1 MHKNKKNDKV
11 RYLPPK
17 GSPSSS
23 SSSSASPSV
32 LSDYYYNC
40 GYQAATEEYYCKVR
54 QIEEERQYLLD
65 LEQKMKSIFDSYVAK
80 ASVEL
85 SLIHGEVSE
94 PFGLFPRICAMWIS

>member
-1 MHKNKKNDKV
+1 MYTNEKNDKN

-17 GSPSSS
+17 GSSS
-23 SSSSASPSV
+23 SPSV

-54 QIEEERQYLLD
+54 QIEEEKQYLLD
-65 LEQKMKSIFDSYVAK
+65 LEQRMRGIFDSYIAK

-85 SLIHGEVSE
+85 SLIRGEVGEHFDLS
-94 PFGLFPRICAMWIS
+94 PRICVMWHS